1 MFNFAYTNTTKLIKK
16 AMSYN
21 LLKGKKGIIF
31 GALDEKSIAWKVA
44 ERAYEEG
51 AIFTLTN
58 TPASIRFGTIEKLA
72 EKTNSIVIPADATNV
87 KDLNELFEKSMDHL
101 GGKVDFI
108 LHSIGMSLNV
118 RKKRVYSD
126 LDYNYL
132 QKTLDISAVSFH
144 KVIQTAFKHDAIN
157 DWGSVVALSYIA
169 AQRTLF
175 GYNDMADAK
184 ALLESIT
191 RSFGYIYGREKK
203 IRINTIS
210 QSPTPTTA
218 GSGIRDLEGLMDFT
232 ERMSPLGNATALECA
247 DYCVTLFSDLTRKV
261 TMQNLFNDGGFSN
274 MGMSMSAMHQYE
286 KGIDCKNC

>member
-1 MFNFAYTNTTKLIKK
+1 MA
-16 AMSYN
+16 YN

-44 ERAYEEG
+44 QRAREEG
-51 AIFTLTN
+51 ATFTLTN
-58 TPASIRFGTIEKLA
+58 TPSSIRFGGIEDLA
-72 EKTNSIVIPADATNV
+72 KDCNTIVIPADATSIP
-87 KDLNELFEKSMDHL
+87 DLENLIDKSMEFL

-118 RKKRVYSD
+118 RKKRVYND

-132 QKTLDISAVSFH
+132 NKTLDISAISFH
-144 KVIQTAFKHDAIN
+144 KLLQVAHKKDAIN
-157 DWGSVVALSYIA
+157 DWGSVLALSYIA

-184 ALLESIT
+184 ALLESIA

-218 GSGIRDLEGLMDFT
+218 GSGIKDLVGLMDFT
-232 ERMSPLGNATALECA
+232 ERMSPLGNATADECA
-247 DYCVTLFSDLTRKV
+247 DYSIMMFSDFTRKV
-261 TMQNLFNDGGFSN
+261 TMQNLFHDGGFSS
-274 MGMSMSAMHQYE
+274 MGMSQKAMHQYE
-286 KGIDCKNC
+286 KGIDCKC